1 MVAYARSNP
10 PPVPDAVTIIPV
22 SVGAASYALFGFV
35 KDAMVVVSL
44 SLASPEINTTITP
57 PVVYVICGA

>member
-1 MVAYARSNP
+1 
-10 PPVPDAVTIIPV
+10 V
-22 SVGAASYALFGFV
+22 SVGAASYALFGLV

-57 PVVYVICGA
+57 PVVYVIRGA